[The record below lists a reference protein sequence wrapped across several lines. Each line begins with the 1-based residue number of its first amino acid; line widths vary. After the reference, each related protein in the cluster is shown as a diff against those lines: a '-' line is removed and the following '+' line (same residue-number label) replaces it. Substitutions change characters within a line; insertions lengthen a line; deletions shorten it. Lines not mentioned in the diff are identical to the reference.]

1 MSIFNETECA
11 DVNGECR
18 FVKEMNLSHFLSITG
33 VMIVI
38 VLLLILFSYSTLS
51 LWLFPV
57 VNLVVHLVTT
67 TNFLG
72 GILILVGHG
81 YRKYVIWRNNLL

>member
-72 GILILVGHG
+72 GILILVGHD
-81 YRKYVIWRNNLL
+81 YQKYIIWSINLL